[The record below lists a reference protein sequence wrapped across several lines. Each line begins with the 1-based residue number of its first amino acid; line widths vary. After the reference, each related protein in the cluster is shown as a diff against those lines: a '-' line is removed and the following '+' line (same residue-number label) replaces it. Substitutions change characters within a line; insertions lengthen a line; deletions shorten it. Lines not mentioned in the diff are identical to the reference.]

1 MDFAVLYF
9 ADETTWDQG
18 SANFLQS
25 TPSKNWLTGSENKH
39 ALGYPQRSQAYENRG
54 RMFEKQFTSPL
65 QSLGTGLFE
74 TTEVFGD
81 GGASGSA
88 LFVQP
93 VGGSNFYPAAILLA
107 GQGRAVC
114 RVIDEDITRMIK
126 DGEDA
131 ATGNDDVLDNDSSLL
146 TFDGLGSFTTVGV
159 QVFPAGVRTKAR
171 WTITPVKGASS
182 ANMVTTKQ
190 VAFNE
195 KWSSYTISFSAI
207 SGYRTPAPLKVLNG
221 AVVRNTANIHPFT
234 YTAIVR
240 TNPLSPLDQWKD
252 TNNITNLLG
261 DTDGDGMSE
270 LIEYALDR
278 NPETADYLPP
288 IKVSQFPFQTTFAEY
303 EVYVSTIAEGI
314 FYHVKASNTL
324 DRANA
329 VTLDTFTSAD
339 GPSAYITVTDTQPI
353 AASPTRF
360 AWVEIEVPSDP

>member
-1 MDFAVLYF
+1 VDFAVLYF
-9 ADETTWDQG
+9 ADETNWDQG

-25 TPSKNWLTGSENKH
+25 TTSKNWLTGTENKH
-39 ALGYPQRSQAYENRG
+39 AVGYPQRSQTFENRG
-54 RMFEKQFTSPL
+54 RMFEKQFPTAL
-65 QSLGTGLFE
+65 QSLGTGLYE

-93 VGGSNFYPAAILLA
+93 AGGSNFYPAAILLA
-107 GQGRAVC
+107 GQGRAVY

-159 QVFPAGVRTKAR
+159 QVSPATVRTRAR

-190 VAFNE
+190 IAFNE
-195 KWSSYTISFSAI
+195 KWSSYTITFSAI

-221 AVVRNTANIHPFT
+221 QVVRNTANIHPFT
-234 YTAIVR
+234 YTAITR
-240 TNPLSPLDQWKD
+240 SIATPLQNWQQ
-252 TNNITNLLG
+252 TYNITDLLE
-261 DTDGDGMSE
+261 DSDDDGMVE
-270 LIEYALDR
+270 LLEYALDR
-278 NPETADYLPP
+278 NPELPDVTAP
-288 IKVSQFPFQTTFAEY
+288 IRVKAEPSQSTHAEY
-303 EVYVSTIAEGI
+303 EVYVSSAAQGV
-314 FYHVKASNTL
+314 FYHVKASDTPGGPATL
-324 DRANA
+324 LA
-329 VTLDTFTSAD
+329 TFSSEDGTS
-339 GPSAYITVTDTQPI
+339 SYQTVTDTQPKST
-353 AASPTRF
+353 SPKRF